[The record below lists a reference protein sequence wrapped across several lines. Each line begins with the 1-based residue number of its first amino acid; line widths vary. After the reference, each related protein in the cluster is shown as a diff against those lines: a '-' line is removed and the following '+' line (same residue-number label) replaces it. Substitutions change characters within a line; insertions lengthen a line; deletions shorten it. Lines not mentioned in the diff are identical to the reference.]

1 MTARRFCFTIF
12 DVDRFYMFFDP
23 AKADLRYICF
33 QTEITPTTGERHVQ
47 GYIELNGPQ
56 RMTGVKRILGDQ
68 TAHIEQARGSADSN
82 IDYCTKEDTREPNT
96 EPTVYGER
104 PEQGKRSDLISF
116 VDSVKAGYSDRQI
129 LDDHPKEFIRFN
141 RCMLSVRTAMATPR
155 TGKPNVSVFW
165 GPTGTGKSARAHL
178 RLPNAYK
185 KMPGNKWWDGYT
197 TGQSVI
203 IDDFVDTQMEI
214 AYLLQLLDRYAF
226 KVEVSV
232 SVSEVTEGNTELP

>member
-12 DVDRFYMFFDP
+12 DVDHFYQFFDP
-23 AKADLRYICF
+23 ATADLRFIVF
-33 QTEITPTTGERHVQ
+33 QTEVSPTTGARHVQ

-56 RMTGVKRILGDQ
+56 RMTGVKRILGEQ
-68 TAHIEQARGSADSN
+68 GAHVERAQGSADQN
-82 IDYCTKEDTREPNT
+82 IEYCTKEESRELGS
-96 EPTVYGER
+96 EPTIFGER
-104 PEQGKRSDLISF
+104 PAQGQRSDLITF

-129 LDDHPKEFIRFN
+129 LDDHPKEFVKYN
-141 RCMLSVRTAMATPR
+141 RCMLAVRTAMAAPR
-155 TGKPNVSVFW
+155 NSKPHVSVYW

-178 RLPNAYK
+178 KLPNAYK
-185 KMPGNKWWDGYT
+185 KMPENKWWCGYT

-203 IDDFVDTQMEI
+203 IDDFVDTQMNI

-232 SVSEVTEGNTELP
+232 SVSEVTEGNTEPP